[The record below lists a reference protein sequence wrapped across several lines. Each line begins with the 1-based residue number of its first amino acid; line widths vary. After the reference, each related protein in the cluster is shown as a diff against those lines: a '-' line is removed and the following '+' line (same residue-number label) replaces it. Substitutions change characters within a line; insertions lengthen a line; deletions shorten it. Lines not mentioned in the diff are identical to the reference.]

1 MAYNRSHA
9 RKLCTEQEY
18 KLFSAS
24 LAPELGALPQRS
36 VAANIKRARTA
47 RDKHSDLLRRQT
59 IGVRRGAAA
68 KTAPTG
74 AVNQRTANKVKLFDE
89 ALKRFETQF
98 KLLEKA
104 EAAKVKAAAAAQK
117 AAEKARAKA
126 AKQATAKKAVAAKKA
141 AAPKSKSAAAKKTAE
156 PKVKTA
162 AAKSRAAVKTPLDA
176 VASTKATQRGP
187 QRPRTAARDAKAQMQ
202 RISTHQRSS
211 NARGQAKRDKR

>member
-68 KTAPTG
+68 KTAPT
-74 AVNQRTANKVKLFDE
+74 AAANQRTANKAKLFDE
-89 ALKRFETQF
+89 ALKRFEAQF

-104 EAAKVKAAAAAQK
+104 AAAKAKAAAAAQK

-126 AKQATAKKAVAAKKA
+126 AKQAATKKLAATKKVASIKKA
-141 AAPKSKSAAAKKTAE
+141 AEPKQKSVVPSKKSVAPKKT
-156 PKVKTA
+156 
-162 AAKSRAAVKTPLDA
+162 
-176 VASTKATQRGP
+176 
-187 QRPRTAARDAKAQMQ
+187 ARDAKAQMQ